1 MAENKIR
8 IAFVNQRY
16 GTEVNGGSEYYTMEL
31 AEHLKE
37 RYEVEVLTTKALGY
51 DTWEDYYTED
61 VEEIHGI
68 KVRRFS
74 VAHKRKTL
82 EMKIWNKLHGIL
94 PIGKKFIENKWI
106 DAQGPYSPELIEY
119 IREKGNEYDII
130 IFVTY
135 LYYHAVR
142 GIPEVAD
149 RAVLLP
155 TAHDEPYIYYQIYKN
170 IFELPKGMIYLTPE
184 EKAFVEKHFN
194 VSEKRNCIAGAGVEV
209 PKNINNK
216 NYREKYD
223 VQDPYLIYVG
233 RIDQSKGCDEMF
245 RIFRRYKNEHPKD
258 RLKLVLMGKNH
269 MEVPE
274 DPDILYQGFVS
285 EEDKFSGISGAEA
298 LWLPSRYESLS
309 IAVLES
315 LALGRPVLVN
325 GACEVLKGHCMR
337 SNAGIFYENE
347 EKGTEAL
354 TQVLKLAKEND
365 ISEKATAYIK
375 KNYQWNSILDRM
387 EALIDE
393 LVRNN
398 KME

>member
-31 AEHLKE
+31 AEHLKD
-37 RYEVEVLTTKALGY
+37 RYDVEILTTKALGY
-51 DTWEDYYTED
+51 DTWEDYYPND

-74 VAHKRKTL
+74 VAHKRRTL
-82 EMKIWNKLHGIL
+82 QMKVLGKLHEIL
-94 PIGKKFIENKWI
+94 PVGKEFIENKWI
-106 DAQGPYSPELIEY
+106 DAQGPYSPELIRY
-119 IREKGNEYDII
+119 IKEKSNRYDLI

-142 GIPEVAD
+142 GIPEVAHK
-149 RAVLLP
+149 AILLP
-155 TAHDEPYIYYQIYKN
+155 TAHDEPYIYYQIYKKT
-170 IFELPKGMIYLTPE
+170 FELPRGIIYLTPE
-184 EKAFVEKHFN
+184 EKMFVEQHFR
-194 VSEKRNCIAGAGVEV
+194 VSEKGNCIAGAGVEL
-209 PKNINNK
+209 PLNIDEK
-216 NYREKYD
+216 KYREKYNL
-223 VQDPYLIYVG
+223 QDPYLIYVG

-245 RIFRRYKNEHPKD
+245 RIFRRYKQEHPED
-258 RLKLVLMGKNH
+258 CLKLVLMGKKH
-269 MEVPE
+269 LEIPE

-285 EEDKFSGISGAEA
+285 EEDKFSGIRGAEA

-309 IAVLES
+309 IAVLEA

-325 GACEVLKGHCMR
+325 GACEVLKGHCIR
-337 SNAGIFYENE
+337 SEAGIFYEKE
-347 EKGTEAL
+347 ENGGNAMKQIL
-354 TQVLKLAKEND
+354 RMAKED
-365 ISEKATAYIK
+365 EVSKKAVAYIEK
-375 KNYQWNSILDRM
+375 HYQWDRILDRIGK
-387 EALIDE
+387 LIDE